1 MNDLASSFLVVE
13 HEDIEGDFED
23 LLVYEL
29 CFPGAITGETELD
42 CPYCG
47 KTLTVS
53 VNDPMGEESYQC
65 SQCAGMFEVNWG
77 DGVVRYQQRE

>member
-1 MNDLASSFLVVE
+1 MVACYARFAELQRKQLMS
-13 HEDIEGDFED
+13 DFED
-23 LLVYEL
+23 LLVYEF

-65 SQCAGMFEVNWG
+65 CQCAGTFEANWG
-77 DGVVRYQQRE
+77 EGVVRYQQRE